1 MKYKEFFFFF
11 FPSSEARQ
19 MPRLVPMGVTYYSTY
34 YKTSTQKDYNDPYPG
49 EKSPFSPSITAY
61 NEFYTNFTCESP
73 KMDHVYPLKN
83 ST

>member
-1 MKYKEFFFFF
+1 
-11 FPSSEARQ
+11 

-49 EKSPFSPSITAY
+49 EKSLFSPSITAY
-61 NEFYTNFTCESP
+61 NEFYTNFPCESP